1 MSSLNISVLTLF
13 PQLIDQYFSES
24 IFGAAQESGIL
35 QIDSV
40 DFRKFSDDKHNSVDG
55 MPFGGGPG
63 MVLSPQ
69 PIIDCIDETKPPKP
83 VIYLSP
89 AGETFNQK
97 LAEELV
103 DLGEFSLLCGRYEG
117 LDQRV
122 RDTVVDREISI
133 GNFVLAGGEAAAISI
148 IEATARL
155 VPGVVGNES
164 SPVDESFAND
174 LIEYPQ
180 YTRPAEFR
188 GLSVPEVLRSGNHE
202 LVDKWRLAKSLAITS
217 RLRPD
222 LIEQRGGLTPS
233 EAELLA
239 DFEL

>member
-40 DFRKFSDDKHNSVDG
+40 DFRKFSDDKHNSVDD

-133 GNFVLAGGEAAAISI
+133 GDFVLAGGEAAAISI

-233 EAELLA
+233 EVELLA

>member
-40 DFRKFSDDKHNSVDG
+40 DFRKFSDDKHNSVDD

-133 GNFVLAGGEAAAISI
+133 GDFVLAGGEAAAISI

>member
-40 DFRKFSDDKHNSVDG
+40 DFRKFSDDKHNSVDD

-63 MVLSPQ
+63 MVLCPQ

-133 GNFVLAGGEAAAISI
+133 GDFVLAGGEAAAISI

-202 LVDKWRLAKSLAITS
+202 LVDKWRLAQSLAITS

-233 EAELLA
+233 EVQLLA

>member
-40 DFRKFSDDKHNSVDG
+40 DFRKFSDDKHNSVDD

-233 EAELLA
+233 EVELLA

>member
-40 DFRKFSDDKHNSVDG
+40 DFRKFSDDKHNSVDD

-63 MVLSPQ
+63 MVLCPQ

-133 GNFVLAGGEAAAISI
+133 GDFVLAGGEAAAISI

-233 EAELLA
+233 EVQLLA

>member
-40 DFRKFSDDKHNSVDG
+40 DFRKFSDDKHNSVDD

-63 MVLSPQ
+63 MVLCPQ

-133 GNFVLAGGEAAAISI
+133 GDFVLAGGEAAAISI